1 MIYGIFS
8 RELDPGLEEPIATLI
23 WATPR
28 LQADVVELKNVSKVM
43 VVSLEVG
50 HHQQHEK
57 SGLKL
62 SVLTIYHI
70 DIKFRTIDINS
81 NCSV

>member
-28 LQADVVELKNVSKVM
+28 LQADVVELKNVADQLTAKYGKEFGWIWLKWHIVCLSNFNH
-43 VVSLEVG
+43 VSFNQYLRWSL
-50 HHQQHEK
+50 H
-57 SGLKL
+57 
-62 SVLTIYHI
+62 T
-70 DIKFRTIDINS
+70 
-81 NCSV
+81 